1 MPFFSVI
8 IPTYNRTNIIER
20 AINSVLEQTYS
31 NFEIIVVDDGST
43 DNTKNIVSAVNDSR
57 VKYVYQNNKGVCA
70 ARNHGTSIALGT
82 YFVFLDSDDYV
93 ENSWLEDFYNEST
106 IDFPDLVFC
115 NMKLVDLNK
124 NTERI
129 IKASDPYEKGN
140 NTDDGMYLA
149 GTFCVKSTYYNL
161 IGCLDDNL
169 KFGEFIEFRLRCVK
183 TKNSKRFTGKLG
195 LVYEASLDG
204 GNTNLKNRIDS
215 NLYVLEK
222 HKDYFNKNKKD
233 KKNYLNITAVAAIK
247 MGNYKLG
254 NKLFRASLFNSPN
267 YKLFIK
273 LLFSSSPF
281 LGKYIWKESNNS
293 IK

>member
-8 IPTYNRTNIIER
+8 IPAYNRANSIER

-57 VKYVYQNNKGVCA
+57 VKYVYQYNKGVCA
-70 ARNHGTSIALGT
+70 ARNHGTCIALGT

-93 ENSWLEDFYNEST
+93 ENNWLEDFYNESSV
-106 IDFPDLVFC
+106 DSPDLVFC

-129 IKASDPYEKGN
+129 IKATDPYEKGN
-140 NTDDGMYLA
+140 DTDDGMYLA
-149 GTFCVKSTYYNL
+149 GTFCVKATYYNL
-161 IGCLDDNL
+161 IGCLDENL
-169 KFGEFIEFRLRCVK
+169 KFGEFIEFRLRCIK

-222 HKDYFNKNKKD
+222 HKDYFNKNKRD

-247 MGNYKLG
+247 TGNYKLG
-254 NKLFRASLFNSPN
+254 NKLFKESLFNSPN
-267 YKLFIK
+267 YKVFIQFI
-273 LLFSSSPF
+273 FSLSPF

>member
-8 IPTYNRTNIIER
+8 IPAYNRANSIER

-93 ENSWLEDFYNEST
+93 ENSWLEDFYNELSV
-106 IDFPDLVFC
+106 DFPDLVFC

-129 IKASDPYEKGN
+129 IKATDPYEKGN

-161 IGCLDDNL
+161 IGCLDENL
-169 KFGEFIEFRLRCVK
+169 KFGEFIEFRLRCIK
-183 TKNSKRFTGKLG
+183 TKNSKRFTGNMG

-222 HKDYFNKNKKD
+222 HKDYFNKNKRD

-247 MGNYKLG
+247 TGNYKLG
-254 NKLFRASLFNSPN
+254 NKLFKESLFNSPN
-267 YKLFIK
+267 YKVFIQFI
-273 LLFSSSPF
+273 FSLSPF
-281 LGKYIWKESNNS
+281 LAKYIWKESNNS